1 VERLKIDIGIPS
13 RLKHLGIEE
22 NELRALA
29 EQTAEI
35 RRLLQANPRPLDAD
49 ALEEILRRAW

>member
-1 VERLKIDIGIPS
+1 MDIGIPL
-13 RLKHLGIEE
+13 RLADLGIEAE
-22 NELRALA
+22 ELRVLA

-35 RRLLQANPRPLDAD
+35 TRLLQANPRPLDAD